1 MEQTR
6 LERPASSLPVV
17 DLHDSIQQH
26 VFALALQ
33 VGTLKLLLPS
43 EAEAALKNIQE
54 IEYLVQRVQCD
65 LSVIRQ
71 ALRIP
76 PGTPLTRD

>member
-6 LERPASSLPVV
+6 LERPASSRPGV

-33 VGTLKLLLPS
+33 IGTLKLLLPPD
-43 EAEAALKNIQE
+43 AEAALKNVQE
-54 IEYLVQRVQCD
+54 IEHLVQRVQCD

-71 ALRIP
+71 SH
-76 PGTPLTRD
+76 